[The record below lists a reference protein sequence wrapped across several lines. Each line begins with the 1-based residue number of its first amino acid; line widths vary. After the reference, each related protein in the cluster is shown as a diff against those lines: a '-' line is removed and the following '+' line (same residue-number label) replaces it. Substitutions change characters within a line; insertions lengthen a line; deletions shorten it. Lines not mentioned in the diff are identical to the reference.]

1 MLLDDLRVECS
12 TNPLPQ
18 SAKIPVKEIKTRLL
32 PTPFQVRLYDL
43 PSLFAGKMHALLFRD
58 WKSRVKGRD
67 FYDFVWYVSR
77 NVPVNLPHLEARMSH
92 SGNRQAEKPDL
103 AALQTL
109 LKNRIERIDI
119 SAAAEEV
126 RPFFRNTRE
135 LGLWSKDL
143 FVDLSSTLKTLEP
156 KHKNNPKTL

>member
-77 NVPVNLPHLEARMSH
+77 NVPVNLPHLEARMLH
-92 SGNRQAEKPDL
+92 SKNPHEEPLDL
-103 AALQTL
+103 AGLQTL
-109 LKNRIERIDI
+109 LKNRITSINTSD
-119 SAAAEEV
+119 AAEEV
-126 RPFFRNTRE
+126 RPFLRE
-135 LGLWSKDL
+135 PRDLELWNKEFFMNL
-143 FVDLSSTLKTLEP
+143 IPRLKT
-156 KHKNNPKTL
+156 N